1 MLDISL
7 IYEFVI
13 IASAV
18 SLFIHLVFGRG
29 EFKDAAIFVIVAWFL
44 LNFSTLL
51 SVYPAAVF
59 IGLLGLMGMAIYK
72 IDLLSTIGFIATLVI
87 ASIIIFPG

>member
-1 MLDISL
+1 MSDISL

-18 SLFIHLVFGRG
+18 SLFIHLTFGRG
-29 EFKDAAIFVIVAWFL
+29 EFKDGAIFVIVAWFL

-51 SVYPAAVF
+51 SAYPAAIF
-59 IGLLGLMGMAIYK
+59 IGLLGLFGMAIYK
-72 IDLLSTIGFIATLVI
+72 INLLSTAAFIATLVI
-87 ASIIIFPG
+87 AAIIIFP